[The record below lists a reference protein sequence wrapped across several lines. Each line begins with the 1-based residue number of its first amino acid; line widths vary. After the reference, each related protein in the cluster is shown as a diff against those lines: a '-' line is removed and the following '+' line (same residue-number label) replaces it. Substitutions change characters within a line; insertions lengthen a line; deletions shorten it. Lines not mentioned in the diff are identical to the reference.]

1 MFWKVEII
9 TNLVPKYKIMEKQKE
24 LPRGTIEN
32 KYENK
37 KKEEIKEVLEDM
49 CVIVIGSIMKKEII
63 EEKKNIPEKF
73 IPTEKALEE
82 KYNKLIFCLGV
93 LAQNLENL
101 DIVTAIEKN

>member
-1 MFWKVEII
+1 
-9 TNLVPKYKIMEKQKE
+9 MEKQKE

-32 KYENK
+32 KSDNK

-93 LAQNLENL
+93 LVQNLENL

>member
-32 KYENK
+32 KSDNK
-37 KKEEIKEVLEDM
+37 KKEEIKEVLED
-49 CVIVIGSIMKKEII
+49 S
-63 EEKKNIPEKF
+63 PEKF
-73 IPTEKALEE
+73 IPTEKALD
-82 KYNKLIFCLGV
+82 KKDNKLIFYLGV
-93 LAQNLENL
+93 LVQNLENL